1 MIGAW
6 SRWRLLRVT
15 QRIQMKQQKLRLLRS
30 IAFELRID
38 LESQRLAR
46 EVIGYVNE
54 LEGQHGEVS

>member
-15 QRIQMKQQKLRLLRS
+15 ERIQIKQQKLRLLRA

-38 LESQRLAR
+38 LESQRLAQ